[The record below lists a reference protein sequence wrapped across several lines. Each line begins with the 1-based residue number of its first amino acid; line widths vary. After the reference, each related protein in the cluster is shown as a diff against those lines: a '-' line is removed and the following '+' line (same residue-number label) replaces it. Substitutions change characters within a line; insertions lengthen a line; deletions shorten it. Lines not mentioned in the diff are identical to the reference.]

1 MNSRIRTLVFSLII
15 CMLLPLFREHVSCSA
30 AEMSFTPSQNGSYV
44 GITDAIE
51 NTIVD
56 LSQAQY
62 VLDSY
67 ILPKNGEDRFVRI
80 DTTDLN
86 NDASRSPA
94 VIGKADHS
102 FDEHLSLHPNNQE
115 SYVILDV
122 SSLGCDR
129 FYSAVGI
136 SAATGKANNKGV
148 VFTIYGYSEAK
159 EMFELLATSGDLYGY
174 ESGEFHVDIRG
185 YSKIKLSVT
194 LTADAKDYN
203 SRTASWCNVSAYKST
218 QSDVPKEDTSIQIP
232 EFTSSGVTALAP
244 HYCGNDNFE
253 LVYESLGNSIVA
265 DIAAYET
272 RLQQAGYSLLAR
284 NNIGENQFFTYL
296 NDSTLIHCVY
306 FHSTQVFRIV
316 YGPRTYTGPQSPV
329 TDHKKVVTPSV
340 SIMGMTDSELC
351 MVFQLED
358 GSFVIIDGG
367 NGTDRNETVILNEGT
382 EQEYAFE
389 VHRSVETNLATIWNF
404 LKNNTPEGQRPQV
417 TWMITHADGDHIS
430 LPGLFI
436 EKYGSNFDLNTVVY
450 NFPNFNNIGLNSGYN
465 PSNLNQTVDN
475 FLKIVNTHF
484 PKANHYV
491 YHTGMQLFL
500 PGCEIEFLFTHEDF
514 WPAKMNSTNHTSVI
528 CRFTIEG
535 KTILVTGDCEADPNK
550 TVASHFGNYLKSDVL
565 QVVHHG
571 SNGGTYSFY
580 RNIAPSVC
588 LWPCTQQHFEYDLR
602 RTGQLTGWT
611 FNKYL
616 RETAKAHYSCGA
628 TTTLRLP
635 SLEVRPEASSPDYME
650 TRPSVPDII
659 EPTPSV
665 PNNFETLPSGTTPVI
680 ESTATAPAGSHNSVI
695 YAIVIGISVFC
706 VILFTAIL
714 LCKKYAAKKK

>member
-1 MNSRIRTLVFSLII
+1 MNIRIRTLVFSLII
-15 CMLLPLFREHVSCSA
+15 CMLLPLFWGHASCKA
-30 AEMSFTPSQNGSYV
+30 TEATFTPSQNGSYV

-56 LSQAQY
+56 LSHVQY
-62 VLDSY
+62 VLESR
-67 ILPKNGEDRFVRI
+67 ILPKDGKDRFVRV

-86 NDASRSPA
+86 NDTPRSPA
-94 VIGKADHS
+94 VIGKADCS
-102 FDEHLSLHPNNQE
+102 FNEHLSLHPNNQE

-122 SSLGCDR
+122 SNLDCDR

-148 VFTIYGYSEAK
+148 VFTVYGYSEAK

-185 YSKIKLSVT
+185 YSIIKLSVS

-218 QSDVPKEDTSIQIP
+218 QGDVPKEDTSIQIP

-253 LVYESLGNSIVA
+253 LVYESLGNSILA

-272 RLQQAGYSLLAR
+272 RLQQAGYSLYAR
-284 NNIGENQFFTYL
+284 NNIGQNQFFTYV
-296 NDSTLIHCVY
+296 NDNTLIHCTY

-358 GSFVIIDGG
+358 GSFIIIDGG

-382 EQEYAFE
+382 EHEYAFE

-417 TWMITHADGDHIS
+417 TWMITHADGDHIA
-430 LPGLFI
+430 LPQLFI
-436 EKYGSNFDLNTVVY
+436 EKHSNEFDLNTVVY
-450 NFPNFNNIGLNSGYN
+450 NFPNFNNIGLSSTLN
-465 PSNLNQTVDN
+465 PDN
-475 FLKIVNTHF
+475 FTRSVDQFLSAVQTHF
-484 PKANHYV
+484 PNANHYI
-491 YHTGMQLFL
+491 YHTGMKLYL
-500 PGCEIEFLFTHEDF
+500 PGCEIEFLYSHEDF
-514 WPAKMNSTNHTSVI
+514 WPAKMTSCNHTSGI
-528 CRFTIEG
+528 WRLTIAD
-535 KTILVTGDCEADPNK
+535 KTILVTGDCEADPNR

-580 RNIAPSVC
+580 RQIAPSVC

-602 RTGQLTGWT
+602 RTGQLAGWT

-635 SLEVRPEASSPDYME
+635 SLEVRPEPSSPDYME
-650 TRPSVPDII
+650 TQPSVPSDFD
-659 EPTPSV
+659 TQ
-665 PNNFETLPSGTTPVI
+665 PSGTTSVT
-680 ESTATAPAGSHNSVI
+680 ESTATEPAPAGSLNSVV
-695 YAIVIGISVFC
+695 YAVVIGVFVLC
-706 VILFTAIL
+706 VIIFTIIL
-714 LCKKYAAKKK
+714 LCKRNAAKQK